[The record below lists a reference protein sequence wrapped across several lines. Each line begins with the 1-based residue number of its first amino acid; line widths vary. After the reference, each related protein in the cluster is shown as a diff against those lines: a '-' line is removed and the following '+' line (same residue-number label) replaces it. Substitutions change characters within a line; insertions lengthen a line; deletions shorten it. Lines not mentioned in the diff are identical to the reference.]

1 MDLIEKINK
10 EIKENKHEIDTDLIS
25 DTWHTFKELY
35 NHRSILY
42 IKLCKE
48 LSMKKDF
55 WVFKTKKHDDESIME
70 GYFILGVK
78 LPDNSYISYHMN
90 IENWTLCD
98 FAQEI
103 QKSPIKGKYTSNDA
117 LTNLLKL

>member
-10 EIKENKHEIDTDLIS
+10 EIKEHKHEIDTDLIS
-25 DTWHTFKELY
+25 DTWHTFGELY
-35 NHRSILY
+35 KHRSILY

-48 LSMKKDF
+48 LSLKEDF
-55 WVFKTKKHDDESIME
+55 WVFKTSKHDDESIME
-70 GYFILGVK
+70 GYFILGIK

-90 IENWTLCD
+90 IDNWALCD

-103 QKSPIKGKYTSNDA
+103 EKSPIKRKYTSNDA
-117 LTNLLKL
+117 LTNLLKI